1 MLGIVIAT
9 HGTLGDGLKSSAEVI
24 MGETHNIAT
33 VNLNQ
38 GEDVQK
44 LGDKIQT
51 AITEVNQGDGVI
63 ILVDLISASPYNQS
77 MMVINRLEKTI
88 QESIYLIGGVNLPML
103 LETINHQ
110 LLNTPIE
117 EIADLVVNQ
126 GAVGVGSWHLS
137 MLEEN
142 DENDDE
148 DDF

>member
-9 HGTLGDGLKSSAEVI
+9 HGTLSDGLKSSAEVI